1 MTRRLFSSLALLL
14 VLCLLLPATAF
25 AAAAPTARAWL
36 DRDSMQLGETVTLNI
51 ETTESAA
58 EPDFSVLETDFELLN
73 RSSSTSVSIVNG
85 DATSTRLWAIGLKP
99 RREGRL
105 TIPEFPVGNGK
116 TAAVQLEVGAAPVVA
131 SAKPGDD
138 LFIEV
143 TADPLNVFVQQQIRV
158 TVKLFFAVNLTDG
171 GLDELAAGNA
181 VVQKLGQDRAYD
193 TERSGRRYRVL
204 ERRYAVTA
212 EKSGLLEL
220 PAVQFRGRALSGNDP
235 NAMFFGRGRAVSTR
249 SDAISIDVRPRP
261 AEAGNGPWLPAQ
273 SLELRA
279 EGITEPAS
287 GRVGEPLT
295 LTLTVVAQGLGFEQL
310 PELELPAIDGADVY
324 PDKSVTRSRESGGWI
339 VGERSRKFAIVPKR
353 PGSLRIPGASLGW
366 WNTTDNQAA
375 TAQSPSFTV
384 DVAPAAAASAEVPA
398 VSAPAVVTAAP
409 AAAADG
415 AQTVF
420 WRNLALSSFALW
432 LASALLLFWYTFWRR
447 RGARPIAAAVPAPAG
462 QRRDFDQ
469 AVSRGD
475 AHAAARTL
483 LAWARREGF
492 AAVNLGELARQL
504 DSAAQQRAI
513 DQLQA
518 ALYAAGAGAVL
529 PADLAAA
536 FRDGLHRRA
545 APAAANEDSVLAPLW
560 PGAERH

>member
-1 MTRRLFSSLALLL
+1 MTQRLFSFLMLLFA
-14 VLCLLLPATAF
+14 LCLLPAGAF
-25 AAAAPTARAWL
+25 AAAPSARAWL

-58 EPDFSVLETDFELLN
+58 DPDFSGLENDFELLN

-99 RREGRL
+99 RREGRI
-105 TIPEFPVGNGK
+105 TIPEFQVGK
-116 TAAVQLEVGAAPVVA
+116 STTAAVHLEVGAAPVVA

-143 TADPLNVFVQQQIRV
+143 TADPLNVYVQQQIRV

-171 GLDELAAGNA
+171 GLDELAASNA

-235 NAMFFGRGRAVSTR
+235 NAMFFGRGRNVTTR
-249 SDAISIDVRPRP
+249 SDAISIEVRPRP
-261 AEAGNGPWLPAQ
+261 AESGNGPWLPAQ

-353 PGSLRIPGASLGW
+353 PGSLQIPGASLGW

-375 TAQSPSFTV
+375 TAQSPSFVV
-384 DVAPAAAASAEVPA
+384 DVAPAAAASAA
-398 VSAPAVVTAAP
+398 APASASPAAVTAAP
-409 AAAADG
+409 AAPADG
-415 AQTVF
+415 AQTMF
-420 WRNLALSSFALW
+420 WRNLALCSFALW
-432 LASALLLFWYTFWRR
+432 SASALLLFWFWRR
-447 RGARPIAAAVPAPAG
+447 RVGQPAATVAAPAPAG

-469 AVSRGD
+469 ALSRGD
-475 AHAAARTL
+475 AAAVARSL

-492 AAVNLGELARQL
+492 VAVNLGELARQL
-504 DSAAQQRAI
+504 DSAAQQGAI

-518 ALYAAGAGAVL
+518 ALYAAGANATL
-529 PADLAAA
+529 PADFATA
-536 FRDGLHRRA
+536 FRDGLRRRA
-545 APAAANEDSVLAPLW
+545 AVAAANEDSVLDPLW
-560 PGAERH
+560 PGVQQRR

>member
-1 MTRRLFSSLALLL
+1 MTQRLFSFLVLL
-14 VLCLLLPATAF
+14 VLCLLSPATAL
-25 AAAAPTARAWL
+25 AAAPQARAWL
-36 DRDSMQLGETVTLNI
+36 DRDSMQLGETVTLNV

-58 EPDFSVLETDFELLN
+58 EPDFSVLDSEFELLN

-105 TIPEFPVGNGK
+105 TIPEFAVGSGK
-116 TAAVQLEVGAAPVVA
+116 TAALQLDVGAAPVVA

-143 TADPLNVFVQQQIRV
+143 TADPLNVYVQQQIRV

-171 GLDELAAGNA
+171 GLDELAASNA

-235 NAMFFGRGRAVSTR
+235 NAMFFGRGRTVSTR
-249 SDAISIDVRPRP
+249 SDAISIEVRPRP
-261 AEAGNGPWLPAQ
+261 AEAGRGPWLPAQ
-273 SLELRA
+273 SLDLRA
-279 EGITEPAS
+279 EGITAPAS

-310 PELELPAIDGADVY
+310 PELDLPVIDGADVY

-353 PGSLRIPGASLGW
+353 PGSLQIPGASLAW
-366 WNTTDNQAA
+366 WNTADNQAA
-375 TAQSPSFTV
+375 TAQSPSFVV
-384 DVAPAAAASAEVPA
+384 DVAPAAAAPAEAPA
-398 VSAPAVVTAAP
+398 VSAPAAVAPAA

-415 AQTVF
+415 AQTIF
-420 WRNLALSSFALW
+420 WRNIALSSFALW
-432 LASALLLFWYTFWRR
+432 MTSALLLFWYAFWRR
-447 RGARPIAAAVPAPAG
+447 RDARPVAAAVAAPAG

-475 AHAAARTL
+475 ARAVARAL
-483 LAWARREGF
+483 QAWARREGF
-492 AAVNLGELARQL
+492 AAGNLGELAHQL
-504 DSAAQQRAI
+504 DSAAQRSAI
-513 DQLQA
+513 DRLQA
-518 ALYAAGAGAVL
+518 TLYAAGASAAL

-536 FRDGLHRRA
+536 FRDGLRRRA
-545 APAAANEDSVLAPLW
+545 APAAPNADSVLAPLW
-560 PGAERH
+560 PDAQRR

>member
-1 MTRRLFSSLALLL
+1 MTQRLFSSLVLLL
-14 VLCLLLPATAF
+14 ALCLSLPHAF
-25 AAAAPTARAWL
+25 AAAPTARAWL

-105 TIPEFPVGNGK
+105 TIPEFKVGKGT
-116 TAAVQLEVGAAPVVA
+116 TAAVPLEVGAAPVVA
-131 SAKPGDD
+131 SARPGDD

-143 TADPLNVFVQQQIRV
+143 AADPLNVFVQQQIRV

-171 GLDELAAGNA
+171 GLDELAASNA

-235 NAMFFGRGRAVSTR
+235 NAMFFGRGRNVSTR
-249 SDAISIDVRPRP
+249 SDAISIEVRPRP
-261 AEAGNGPWLPAQ
+261 AEAGSGAWLPAQ

-279 EGITEPAS
+279 EGIAEPAS

-310 PELELPAIDGADVY
+310 PELELPPIDGADVY

-353 PGSLRIPGASLGW
+353 PGSLQIPGASLGW

-375 TAQSPSFTV
+375 TAQSPSFVV
-384 DVAPAAAASAEVPA
+384 DVAPAAAGSTAVPA
-398 VSAPAVVTAAP
+398 AAAP
-409 AAAADG
+409 AAVTVPAAAAAEG
-415 AQTVF
+415 APGTF
-420 WRNLALSSFALW
+420 WRNLALSSLALW
-432 LASALLLFWYTFWRR
+432 LASALLLFWSWRR
-447 RGARPIAAAVPAPAG
+447 RAGRPVAAAAATAPVG

-469 AVSRGD
+469 AVTRGD
-475 AHAAARTL
+475 AAVVARTL

-504 DSAAQQRAI
+504 DSAAQQTAI
-513 DQLQA
+513 AHLQA
-518 ALYAAGAGAVL
+518 ALYAAGASAAL
-529 PADLAAA
+529 PADFAAA
-536 FRDGLHRRA
+536 FRDGLRRRA
-545 APAAANEDSVLAPLW
+545 AVTAANEDSLLEPLW
-560 PGAERH
+560 PGATRR